1 VLFYFVVL
9 RCLVLCAGLHG
20 QYRATLMG
28 SRSDST
34 HALQFMAATFGTDE
48 EAGAGQAPTQ
58 GLASTERQAPHHGSP
73 RRTATI

>member
-1 VLFYFVVL
+1 
-9 RCLVLCAGLHG
+9 
-20 QYRATLMG
+20 MG